1 MPSLV
6 FILFPFLYLQGVE
19 RVLQFVKSKFPQMDV
34 ISLSGNFCTDKKPAA
49 INWLEGRGKSVV
61 CEAVIP
67 AQVVK
72 QVRSIEKGCSDSHYL
87 WYIILYSRHYNPT
100 LLYYPMSPFHHLCH
114 TITYYFLCLHSIPLS
129 MSHISYL

>member
-1 MPSLV
+1 MRDKTYQMTIALTGLMISALELESESTITLALIPV
-6 FILFPFLYLQGVE
+6 LQGVE
-19 RVLQFVKSKFPQMDV
+19 RVLHFVKTKFPEMDV

-72 QVRSIEKGCSDSHYL
+72 QV
-87 WYIILYSRHYNPT
+87 
-100 LLYYPMSPFHHLCH
+100 
-114 TITYYFLCLHSIPLS
+114 
-129 MSHISYL
+129 

>member
-1 MPSLV
+1 MTIALTGLMTIALELESESTVTLALIPV
-6 FILFPFLYLQGVE
+6 LQGVE
-19 RVLQFVKSKFPQMDV
+19 RVLHFVKTIFPEMDV

-72 QVRSIEKGCSDSHYL
+72 QV
-87 WYIILYSRHYNPT
+87 YSV
-100 LLYYPMSPFHHLCH
+100 
-114 TITYYFLCLHSIPLS
+114 
-129 MSHISYL
+129 

>member
-1 MPSLV
+1 MRDKTYQTTSALKLENQSAITLALIPV
-6 FILFPFLYLQGVE
+6 LQGVE
-19 RVLQFVKSKFPQMDV
+19 RVLQFVKTKFPEMDV

-72 QVRSIEKGCSDSHYL
+72 QVSC
-87 WYIILYSRHYNPT
+87 
-100 LLYYPMSPFHHLCH
+100 
-114 TITYYFLCLHSIPLS
+114 
-129 MSHISYL
+129 

>member
-1 MPSLV
+1 M
-6 FILFPFLYLQGVE
+6 QGVE
-19 RVLQFVKSKFPQMDV
+19 RVLQFVKSKFPEMDI

-72 QVRSIEKGCSDSHYL
+72 QVCGVEKGLFRPSL
-87 WYIILYSRHYNPT
+87 TLVYILKS
-100 LLYYPMSPFHHLCH
+100 S
-114 TITYYFLCLHSIPLS
+114 
-129 MSHISYL
+129 

>member
-1 MPSLV
+1 MRDKTYQTTSALKLENQSAITLALIPV
-6 FILFPFLYLQGVE
+6 LQGVE
-19 RVLQFVKSKFPQMDV
+19 RVLQFVKTKFPEMDV

-72 QVRSIEKGCSDSHYL
+72 QVCSVEKAC
-87 WYIILYSRHYNPT
+87 
-100 LLYYPMSPFHHLCH
+100 
-114 TITYYFLCLHSIPLS
+114 
-129 MSHISYL
+129 

>member
-1 MPSLV
+1 VRDKTYQTTSALKLENQSAITLALIPV
-6 FILFPFLYLQGVE
+6 LQGVE
-19 RVLQFVKSKFPQMDV
+19 RVLQFVKTKFPEMDV

-72 QVRSIEKGCSDSHYL
+72 QVSC
-87 WYIILYSRHYNPT
+87 
-100 LLYYPMSPFHHLCH
+100 
-114 TITYYFLCLHSIPLS
+114 
-129 MSHISYL
+129 